1 MSEGKEKNL
10 ADLDADIR
18 SLKELLEKTGDEALK
33 FEQRMKVYSRLEKF
47 YNLRLRFSGTGR
59 GGAFK

>member
-1 MSEGKEKNL
+1 MSEEPNHKL
-10 ADLDADIR
+10 ADIDADIK
-18 SLKELLEKTGDEALK
+18 SLKELLEKTGEDALK

-47 YNLRLRFSGTGR
+47 YNLRLRFSGSGR